1 MTTALLAEPDTGF
14 RSLQLNDSLLDALRH
29 AKYSTPTPIQAEMIP
44 HALEG
49 RDVIG
54 QAQTGTG
61 KTAAFLLPFLNG
73 WSEDD
78 GSGPQALV
86 MCPTRELAVQVNE
99 EARKLSP
106 SPECRCVPI
115 YGGTRLGGQFVA
127 LKKGAHIVVGTPGRV
142 LDHLSRGT
150 LRLDKVRYVV
160 LDEADRMLDIGFRP
174 DIERILRRC
183 PTDRQTMLL
192 SATVPPPVMRLAQRY
207 MKDPVN
213 INLSPEQPTVE
224 RIKQSFYTVDEDRK
238 FDLLLRVLVKER
250 PRQCIIFTA
259 RKRTADKLY
268 TRLSRK
274 LPGMAE
280 AMHGDLQQS
289 MRERIMAD
297 FRTGK
302 VVILVATDV
311 VGRGID
317 VVGISHIIN
326 YDLPDDIENYV
337 HRIGRTGRIGR
348 DGRAIS
354 FVTPEQGRLL
364 TDIEIQINKLIDEER
379 MPNFDAYAPRVKA
392 EEEPKPPPKPVFGR
406 RAPKRYSNR
415 L

>member
-1 MTTALLAEPDTGF
+1 LTIALLAEPQSGF
-14 RSLQLNDSLLDALRH
+14 DALQLKSSLLARLRH
-29 AKYSTPTPIQAEMIP
+29 AKYSTPTPIQAELIP
-44 HALEG
+44 HALDG

-73 WSEDD
+73 WEEDD
-78 GSGPQALV
+78 GAGPQCLV
-86 MCPTRELAVQVNE
+86 LCPTRELAVQVNE

-115 YGGTRLGGQFVA
+115 YGGTRIGGQFVA
-127 LKKGAHIVVGTPGRV
+127 LKKGASIVVGTPGRV
-142 LDHLSRGT
+142 IDHLQRGT

-192 SATVPPPVMRLAQRY
+192 SATVPGPVLRLSQRY

-213 INLSPEQPTVE
+213 VLLTPDQPTVE
-224 RIKQSFYTVDEDRK
+224 RIKQSFYTVDEDKK

-268 TRLSRK
+268 SRLSRK
-274 LPGMAE
+274 LPGLAE

-289 MRERIMAD
+289 QRDRIMAD
-297 FRTGK
+297 FRAAR

-317 VVGISHIIN
+317 VTGISHIIN
-326 YDLPDDIENYV
+326 YDLPEDIENYV

-354 FVTPEQGRLL
+354 FVTPEQGQLL
-364 TDIEIQINKLIDEER
+364 TDIEVQINKLIDEER
-379 MPNFDAYAPRVKA
+379 MPDFVAYSPRAKV
-392 EEEPKPPPKPVFGR
+392 EEAPKPPPKPVFGR
-406 RAPKRYSNR
+406 RAAKRYTNR

>member
-1 MTTALLAEPDTGF
+1 LTTVILEEPEMGF
-14 RSLQLNDSLLDALRH
+14 APLQLKSSLLTALRH
-29 AKYSTPTPIQAEMIP
+29 AKYSEPTPIQAELIP

-73 WSEDD
+73 WTEDE
-78 GSGPQALV
+78 GPGPQALV

-115 YGGTRLGGQFVA
+115 YGGTRINAQLTA
-127 LKKGAHIVVGTPGRV
+127 LRKGAHIVVGTPGRV
-142 LDHLSRGT
+142 IDHLQRGT

-183 PTDRQTMLL
+183 PTQRQTFLL
-192 SATVPPPVMRLAQRY
+192 SATVPPPVMRLSQRY

-224 RIKQSFYTVDEDRK
+224 RITQSFYTVDEEKK

-274 LPGMAE
+274 LPGLAE

-289 MRERIMAD
+289 QRERIMAD
-297 FRTGK
+297 FRKAK

-317 VVGISHIIN
+317 VTGISHIIN

-354 FVTPEQGRLL
+354 FVTPEQGQLL
-364 TDIEIQINKLIDEER
+364 TDIEVQINKLIDEER
-379 MPNFDAYAPRVKA
+379 MPNFDAYTPRVKV
-392 EEEPKPPPKPVFGR
+392 EEAPKPPPKPVFGR
-406 RAPKRYSNR
+406 RAAKRYSNR

>member
-1 MTTALLAEPDTGF
+1 MGF
-14 RSLQLNDSLLDALRH
+14 APLQLKSSLLTALRH
-29 AKYSTPTPIQAEMIP
+29 AKYSEPTPIQAELIP

-61 KTAAFLLPFLNG
+61 KTAAFLLPFLNS
-73 WSEDD
+73 WSAKE
-78 GSGPQALV
+78 GPGPQALV
-86 MCPTRELAVQVNE
+86 LCPTRELAVQVNE

-106 SPECRCVPI
+106 TPDCRCVPI
-115 YGGTRLGGQFVA
+115 YGGTRITGQFTA
-127 LKKGAHIVVGTPGRV
+127 LKKGASIVVGTPGRV
-142 LDHLSRGT
+142 IDHLQRGT
-150 LRLDKVRYVV
+150 LQLNRVRYVV

-183 PTDRQTMLL
+183 PTQRQTMLL
-192 SATVPPPVMRLAQRY
+192 SATVPAPVMRLAQRY

-224 RIKQSFYTVDEDRK
+224 RIKQSFYTVDEEMK

-274 LPGMAE
+274 LPGLAE

-289 MRERIMAD
+289 QRERIMAD
-297 FRTGK
+297 FRSAK

-317 VVGISHIIN
+317 VTNISHIIN

-354 FVTPEQGRLL
+354 FVTPEQGQLL
-364 TDIEIQINKLIDEER
+364 TDIEVQINKLIDEER
-379 MPNFDAYAPRVKA
+379 MPGFEAYLPRVKKPD
-392 EEEPKPPPKPVFGR
+392 EPKPPSKPVFGR
-406 RAPKRYSNR
+406 RVAKRYSNR

>member
-1 MTTALLAEPDTGF
+1 
-14 RSLQLNDSLLDALRH
+14 
-29 AKYSTPTPIQAEMIP
+29 
-44 HALEG
+44 
-49 RDVIG
+49 
-54 QAQTGTG
+54 
-61 KTAAFLLPFLNG
+61 
-73 WSEDD
+73 
-78 GSGPQALV
+78 
-86 MCPTRELAVQVNE
+86 
-99 EARKLSP
+99 
-106 SPECRCVPI
+106 
-115 YGGTRLGGQFVA
+115 
-127 LKKGAHIVVGTPGRV
+127 
-142 LDHLSRGT
+142 
-150 LRLDKVRYVV
+150 
-160 LDEADRMLDIGFRP
+160 
-174 DIERILRRC
+174 
-183 PTDRQTMLL
+183 
-192 SATVPPPVMRLAQRY
+192 

-274 LPGMAE
+274 LPGLAE

-289 MRERIMAD
+289 QRERIMAD

-364 TDIEIQINKLIDEER
+364 TDIEVQINKLIDEER
-379 MPNFDAYAPRVKA
+379 MENFDAYAPRAKV
-392 EEEPKPPPKPVFGR
+392 EEAPKPPPKPVFGR
-406 RAPKRYSNR
+406 RAGKRYSNR

>member
-1 MTTALLAEPDTGF
+1 LTTALLAEPQSGF
-14 RSLQLNDSLLDALRH
+14 DALQLKSSLLDRLRH
-29 AKYSTPTPIQAEMIP
+29 AKYSIPTPIQAELIP
-44 HALEG
+44 YALDG

-73 WSEDD
+73 WDEDE
-78 GSGPQALV
+78 GAGPQCLV
-86 MCPTRELAVQVNE
+86 LCPTRELAVQVNE

-115 YGGTRLGGQFVA
+115 YGGTRIGGQFVA
-127 LKKGAHIVVGTPGRV
+127 LKKGASIVVGTPGRII
-142 LDHLSRGT
+142 DHLQRGT
-150 LRLDKVRYVV
+150 LRLDKVCYVV

-192 SATVPPPVMRLAQRY
+192 SATVPGPVLRLAQRY

-213 INLSPEQPTVE
+213 VLLTPDQPTVE
-224 RIKQSFYTVDEDRK
+224 RIKQSFYTVDEDKK

-268 TRLSRK
+268 SRLSRK
-274 LPGMAE
+274 LPGLAE

-289 MRERIMAD
+289 QRDRIMAD
-297 FRTGK
+297 FRAAR

-317 VVGISHIIN
+317 VTGISHIIN
-326 YDLPDDIENYV
+326 YDLPEDIENYV

-354 FVTPEQGRLL
+354 FVTPEQGQLL
-364 TDIEIQINKLIDEER
+364 TDIEVQINKLIDEER
-379 MPNFDAYAPRVKA
+379 MPDFIAYSPRVKV
-392 EEEPKPPPKPVFGR
+392 EEAPKPPPKPVFGR
-406 RAPKRYSNR
+406 RAAKRYTNR